1 MDALIDEIV
10 AKTEMTRDMAERA
23 ARASVDFLKSRLPS
37 SVGSQIDGVLF
48 GEQVRATGEQIKG
61 TIEGTFRR

>member
-10 AKTEMTRDMAERA
+10 AKTGMTRDMAAQA
-23 ARASVDFLKSRLPS
+23 ASTSVDYLKQRLPS

-48 GEQVRATGEQIKG
+48 GEQARTGAEQVTGTIKG
-61 TIEGTFRR
+61 VFGR